1 MELLNPNSKDYPGRH
16 INIKVD
22 NPNLDF
28 SEATELA
35 KQKAKEF
42 CADPMMLSWHQG
54 ETDCESRHY
63 PWWKQSP

>member
-28 SEATELA
+28 PEAKELA

-42 CADPMMLSWHQG
+42 
-54 ETDCESRHY
+54 
-63 PWWKQSP
+63 

>member
-1 MELLNPNSKDYPGRH
+1 MEVAMELLTPNSKDYPGRH

-28 SEATELA
+28 SEAKGFA

-42 CADPMMLSWHQG
+42 
-54 ETDCESRHY
+54 
-63 PWWKQSP
+63 